1 MDNHNITEQDERVH
15 HRCRCLDRNFTIKE
29 WCDYLHD
36 NPSGGVVL
44 NVGKFGFNINDVC
57 LTPNTPVTI
66 ERGTCRLEI
75 VTAQSKNGRW
85 DYGYRYNLHMEGGR
99 SGAGY
104 IDDLGKG
111 FPTEKEAIYNALL
124 YAENKAL
131 RKIDILEKGG
141 DTPDYDEDGE
151 RRKTPSILPTIRA
164 FLADVREK
172 MRYYDVRQLSLF
184 DF

>member
-1 MDNHNITEQDERVH
+1 MDNYNITEQDERVH
-15 HRCRCLDRNFTIKE
+15 HRCRCLDHNFTFKE
-29 WCDYLHD
+29 WVDYIRN
-36 NPSGGVVL
+36 NPSGGAVL
-44 NVGKFGFNINDVC
+44 TVGKFGFNINDVC

-66 ERGTCRLEI
+66 ERGSCSLEI
-75 VTAQSKNGRW
+75 STAQSMNGRW
-85 DYGYRYNLHMEGGR
+85 DYGYMLNLHTEGCC

-104 IDDLGKG
+104 VDDPDKG

-124 YAENKAL
+124 FAEKKAL
-131 RKIDILEKGG
+131 DKIDILEKGG

-151 RRKTPSILPTIRA
+151 RRETPSILPTIRA